1 MTRVTTCVMKNS
13 VDRGRDGC
21 QNAFMAEREHTLSVK
36 LSALE
41 IAKVHALAEV
51 GDESI
56 ARYLRRVINR
66 DYEQRFG
73 DVRPE
78 KPRLKP
84 GPGRGRSSK

>member
-1 MTRVTTCVMKNS
+1 MTAVRT
-13 VDRGRDGC
+13 
-21 QNAFMAEREHTLSVK
+21 EREHTLSVK

-78 KPRLKP
+78 KPRLKL
-84 GPGRGRSSK
+84 GPRPTRERK

>member
-1 MTRVTTCVMKNS
+1 MKTAL
-13 VDRGRDGC
+13 DRCPDRC
-21 QNAFMAEREHTLSVK
+21 QNAFMGEREHTLSVR

-41 IAKVHALAEV
+41 IAKIHALAKA

-56 ARYLRRVINR
+56 ARYLRRSINR

-84 GPGRGRSSK
+84 GPRGARTR